1 MEIILILALASG
13 GTAFTI
19 TTTSMF
25 EWLRELVSKLGPKFE
40 ELIHC
45 PWCLGHYITLIL
57 MFSTLSAIPRIS
69 GIDFIVVFILLWFTT
84 VALSGFVHYVLLR
97 AYEPV
102 GKAMAR
108 RVIEKLKKKSLSHLP

>member
-13 GTAFTI
+13 GIAFTI

-57 MFSTLSAIPRIS
+57 MFSTLPAIPRIS
-69 GIDFIVVFILLWFTT
+69 GIDFTLVFILLWFTT

-108 RVIEKLKKKSLSHLP
+108 RTIEKLKKKNLSS